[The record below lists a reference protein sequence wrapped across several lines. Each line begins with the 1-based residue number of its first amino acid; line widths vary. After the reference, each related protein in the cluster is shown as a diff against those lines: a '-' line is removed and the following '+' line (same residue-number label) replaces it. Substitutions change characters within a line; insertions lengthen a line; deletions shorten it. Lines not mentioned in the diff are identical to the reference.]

1 MPTYK
6 APLRDMRFVLYELM
20 NAEHLPSMPGYEE
33 FGRDLVDPVLE
44 EAAKLCEDVLQPLN
58 RSGDEEG
65 CRLENGV
72 VYTPK
77 GFKEAYTKFREA
89 GWTSIACDPAYGGQG
104 MPKIVNTMIEE
115 MMCSANLSFGLY
127 PGLTY
132 GAYVA
137 LHGFGTEHQKNT
149 YLPKLVDGR
158 WSGTMCLTESH
169 CGTDLGMLR
178 TSAKP
183 QTDGSYQITGQ
194 KIFISAGEH
203 DLTENIIHLVLA
215 RLPGAPEGT
224 KGISLF
230 LVPKFI
236 VKDDG
241 SLGARNG
248 VSCGSIEHKMGIKAS
263 VTCVM
268 NFDSATG
275 WIIGEPHKGMR
286 AMFTMMNAE
295 RISVGMQGLGIGEVS
310 YQNATIYAKDRIQ
323 GRSLTGTKN
332 PTKAADPILVH
343 PDVRRMLLTQR
354 AYVEGCRALA
364 AWAGEMLDTS
374 GHHPDPKAR
383 QDADDFVALI
393 TPVVKALIT
402 DLGYEAANIGVQVY
416 GGHGYI
422 REWGMEQ
429 FVRDC
434 RIAQIYE
441 GTNGVQALDLVG
453 RKMPANFGRS
463 LRQFFHPVADYIEA
477 NQHNEAMADFIGP
490 LTKAFTRL
498 QQATGF
504 VAQKSMGNPDEAG
517 AAATDYLRLFGLV
530 ALAFL
535 WARMAEISLA
545 KTAGANASHDGTDP
559 DPDGFYKA
567 KVLTARFYFE
577 RILPETGSLL
587 SKVLSGSKTMMAF
600 EEAAF

>member
-20 NAEHLPSMPGYEE
+20 DGENITSLKGYED
-33 FGRDLVDPVLE
+33 FTRDLIDPVLE
-44 EAAKLCEDVLQPLN
+44 EAAKICEEVLQPIN

-77 GFKEAYTKFREA
+77 GFKEAYKQFREG
-89 GWTSIACDPAYGGQG
+89 GWTSIACDPQYGGQG
-104 MPKIVNTMIEE
+104 LPKIVNTIVEE
-115 MMCSANLSFGLY
+115 MICSSNLSFGMY
-127 PGLTY
+127 PGLSY

-137 LHGFGTEHQKNT
+137 LAGFGTDAQKAT
-149 YLPKLVDGR
+149 YLPKLVDGQ
-158 WSGTMCLTESH
+158 WSGTMCLTEPH

-183 QTDGSYQITGQ
+183 VGDGSYQITGT

-203 DLTENIIHLVLA
+203 DMTENIVHLVLA
-215 RLPGAPEGT
+215 RLPGAPSGV

-230 LVPKFI
+230 LVPKFL

-263 VTCVM
+263 STCVM
-268 NFDSATG
+268 NFDAATG
-275 WIIGEPHKGMR
+275 WMVGEPNKGMR

-295 RISVGMQGLGIGEVS
+295 RISVGMQGLGLGEVS
-310 YQNATIYAKDRIQ
+310 YQNAIAYAKDRLQ
-323 GRSLTGTKN
+323 GRSLAGAKN
-332 PTKAADPILVH
+332 PEKAADPIIVH

-354 AYVEGCRALA
+354 AYNEGCRALA
-364 AWAGEMLDTS
+364 AWAAHSCDVM
-374 GHHPDPKAR
+374 GHHQDPKAR
-383 QDADDFVALI
+383 QDAEDFVALI
-393 TPVVKALIT
+393 TPIVKALIT
-402 DLGYEAANIGVQVY
+402 DLGYEGTNIGMQVY
-416 GGHGYI
+416 GGHGFI

-441 GTNGVQALDLVG
+441 GTNGIQALDLVG
-453 RKMPANFGRS
+453 RKMPANFGRN
-463 LRQFFHPVADYIEA
+463 LRQFFHPVSDYIA
-477 NQHNEAMADFIGP
+477 KHDGNEGMAEFIGP
-490 LTKAFTRL
+490 LAKAFGRL
-498 QQATGF
+498 QQATGY
-504 VAQKSMGNPDEAG
+504 VAQKGMARPEEAG
-517 AAATDYLRLFGLV
+517 AAATEYLRLFGLT
-530 ALAFL
+530 ALAYL
-535 WARMAEISLA
+535 WARMAEIA
-545 KTAGANASHDGTDP
+545 AARIAAGEDE
-559 DPDGFYKA
+559 DGFYKA
-567 KVLTARFYFE
+567 KVLTARFYYE
-577 RILPETGSLL
+577 RVLPETGALL
-587 SKVLSGSKTMMAF
+587 SKIMSGGTTMMAF

>member
-1 MPTYK
+1 MPSYS

-20 NAEHLPSMPGYEE
+20 NGQKLSGLPGYEE
-33 FGRDLVDPVLE
+33 FTPELIDPVLD
-44 EAAKLCEDVLQPLN
+44 EAAKMCQEVLQPIN

-77 GFKEAYTKFREA
+77 GFKEAYKQFCDG
-89 GWTSIACDPAYGGQG
+89 GWASIACDPKYGGQG
-104 MPKIVNTMIEE
+104 APKMVNTLVEE
-115 MMCSANLSFGLY
+115 MICSSNLSFGMY
-127 PGLTY
+127 PGLSY

-137 LHGFGTEHQKNT
+137 LSGFGSEEQKRT
-149 YLPKLVDGR
+149 YLPKMVEGR
-158 WSGTMCLTESH
+158 WSGTMCLTEPH

-178 TSAKP
+178 TTATP
-183 QTDGSYQITGQ
+183 QGDDSYKITGT
-194 KIFISAGEH
+194 KIFISAGEQ

-215 RLPGAPEGT
+215 RLPGAPSGT

-241 SLGARNG
+241 TPGPRNG

-263 VTCVM
+263 ATCVM
-268 NFDSATG
+268 NFDGATG
-275 WIIGEPHKGMR
+275 WLVGEPNKGLR
-286 AMFTMMNAE
+286 AMFAMMNAE
-295 RISVGMQGLGIGEVS
+295 RISVGMQGLGLAEVS
-310 YQNATIYAKDRIQ
+310 YQNAVAYAKDRIQ
-323 GRSLTGTKN
+323 GRSLTGVKN
-332 PTKAADPILVH
+332 PAKQADPIIVH

-354 AYVEGCRALA
+354 AYIEGCRALA
-364 AWAGEMLDTS
+364 LWAAEACDLAAR
-374 GHHPDPKAR
+374 HPDPMVR
-383 QDADDFVALI
+383 QEAEDFMALI

-402 DLGYEAANIGVQVY
+402 DLGYEATNIGVQVY

-441 GTNGVQALDLVG
+441 GTNGIQALDLVG
-453 RKMPANFGRS
+453 RKMPAHMGRY
-463 LRQFFHPVADYIEA
+463 LRQFFHPVSAYLEQNKDNKQLAE
-477 NQHNEAMADFIGP
+477 FVGP
-490 LTKAFTRL
+490 LAKTFGRL
-498 QQATGF
+498 QQATLF
-504 VAQKSMGNPDEAG
+504 VAQKGMSNPDEAG
-517 AAATDYLRLFGLV
+517 AASTDYLRLFGLT
-530 ALAFL
+530 ALAYL
-535 WARMAEISLA
+535 WARMAEISLE
-545 KTAGANASHDGTDP
+545 KTAHATSGHDGTDP

-567 KVLTARFYFE
+567 KVLTARFYME
-577 RILPETGSLL
+577 RILPESGALL
-587 SKVLSGSKTMMAF
+587 SKVMAGGKTMMAF

>member
-20 NAEHLPSMPGYEE
+20 NGENITKLNGYED
-33 FGRDLVDPVLE
+33 FTRDLIDPVLE
-44 EAAKLCEDVLQPLN
+44 EAAKMCEEVLQPIN

-77 GFKEAYTKFREA
+77 GFKEAYTKFREG
-89 GWTSIACDPAYGGQG
+89 GWTSIACDPQYGGQG
-104 MPKIVNTMIEE
+104 LPKIVNTIVEE
-115 MMCSANLSFGLY
+115 MICSSNLSFGMY

-132 GAYVA
+132 GAYVELA
-137 LHGFGTEHQKNT
+137 GFGTEHQKAT
-149 YLPKLVDGR
+149 YLPKMVDGR
-158 WSGTMCLTESH
+158 WSGTMCLTEPH

-183 QTDGSYQITGQ
+183 QDDGSYQITGT
-194 KIFISAGEH
+194 KIFISAGEQ

-215 RLPGAPEGT
+215 RLPGAPSGV

-230 LVPKFI
+230 LVPKFM
-236 VKDDG
+236 VKEDG
-241 SLGARNG
+241 SLGQRNG

-263 VTCVM
+263 STCVM

-275 WIIGEPHKGMR
+275 WLIGEPNKGMR

-295 RISVGMQGLGIGEVS
+295 RISVGMQGLGLGEVS
-310 YQNATIYAKDRIQ
+310 YQNAIAYAKDRIQ
-323 GRSLTGTKN
+323 GRSLSGVKN
-332 PTKAADPILVH
+332 PSKPADPIIVH

-354 AYVEGCRALA
+354 AYMEGCRALA
-364 AWAGEMLDTS
+364 AWAAESCDVA
-374 GHHPDPKAR
+374 GHHPDAQAR

-393 TPVVKALIT
+393 TPIVKALIT
-402 DLGYEAANIGVQVY
+402 DLGYEATNIGMQVY
-416 GGHGYI
+416 GGHGFI

-463 LRQFFHPVADYIEA
+463 LRQFFHPVADFIAAHEGDE
-477 NQHNEAMADFIGP
+477 QMAEFIGP

-498 QQATGF
+498 QQATG
-504 VAQKSMGNPDEAG
+504 VIAQRGMARPDEAG
-517 AAATDYLRLFGLV
+517 AAASEYLRMFGLT

-535 WARMAEISLA
+535 WARMAKIALA
-545 KTAGANASHDGTDP
+545 KTAEGEGADT
-559 DPDGFYKA
+559 DGFYKA
-567 KVLTARFYFE
+567 KVLTARFYYE
-577 RILPETGSLL
+577 RVLPETGALL
-587 SKVLSGSKTMMAF
+587 SKIMSGGKTMMAF

>member
-1 MPTYK
+1 MPSYK

-20 NAEHLPSMPGYEE
+20 NGEKLTALKGYED
-33 FGRDLVDPVLE
+33 FSRDLIDPVLD
-44 EAAKLCEDVLQPLN
+44 EAAKMCEEVLQPIN

-77 GFKEAYTKFREA
+77 GFKEAYAKFCEG
-89 GWTSIACDPAYGGQG
+89 GWPGIASDPAFGGQG
-104 MPKIVNTMIEE
+104 MPKIVNTMVEE
-115 MMCSANLSFGLY
+115 MICSSNLSFGMY

-132 GAYVA
+132 GCYVA
-137 LHGFGTEHQKNT
+137 LHGYGTQEQKDK
-149 YLPKLVDGR
+149 YLPNLVHGR
-158 WSGTMCLTESH
+158 WSGTMCLTEPH

-178 TSAKP
+178 TTASP
-183 QTDGSYQITGQ
+183 QTDGTYKISGT

-215 RLPGAPEGT
+215 RLPGAPSGT

-230 LVPKFI
+230 LVPKFM

-241 SLGARNG
+241 SVGPRNS
-248 VSCGSIEHKMGIKAS
+248 VACGSIEHKMGIKAS
-263 VTCVM
+263 STCVM
-268 NFDSATG
+268 NFDGATG
-275 WIIGEPHKGMR
+275 WLVGEPHKGMR
-286 AMFTMMNAE
+286 AMFAMMNAE
-295 RISVGMQGLGIGEVS
+295 RISVGMQGLGLGEVS
-310 YQNATIYAKDRIQ
+310 YQNAVNYAKDRIQ
-323 GRSLTGTKN
+323 GRSLGGVKN
-332 PTKAADPILVH
+332 PSKQADPIIVH
-343 PDVRRMLLTQR
+343 PDVRRMVLTQR

-364 AWAGEMLDTS
+364 AWAGEQLDTAT
-374 GHHPDPKAR
+374 HHDDPKVR
-383 QDADDFVALI
+383 QDADDFLALI

-402 DLGYEAANIGVQVY
+402 DLAYEATNIGVQVY

-441 GTNGVQALDLVG
+441 GTNGIQALDLVG
-453 RKMPANFGRS
+453 RKMPANFGRN
-463 LRQFFHPVADYIEA
+463 LRQFFHPIADYIAAHQNDE
-477 NQHNEAMADFIGP
+477 QMAEFIVP

-504 VAQKSMGNPDEAG
+504 VAQKGMAKPEEAG
-517 AAATDYLRLFGLV
+517 AAATEYLRLFGLT
-530 ALAFL
+530 ALAYL
-535 WARMAEISLA
+535 WARMAEVSLA
-545 KTAGANASHDGTDP
+545 KTAGATDKHDGVDP

-577 RILPETGSLL
+577 RVLPETSSLL
-587 SKVLSGSKTMMAF
+587 AKIMAGGKTMMAF
-600 EEAAF
+600 DEAAF